1 MRRLV
6 NSTYISLDG
15 VIEGPQH
22 WPALGSQDERGD
34 QLQAKLLLG
43 CDALVMGRRT
53 YEVFA
58 PVWPTRSGDPVS
70 DQINAMPKY
79 VVSSTLTEPEWN
91 KTTVIAGDP
100 VAAIR
105 ELKEQP
111 GKDIVQYGFGRLSHA
126 LLAAGLL
133 DRLVLWI
140 HPFLIGRGGP
150 QDLLYRDNELTTF
163 ELVDVTQLESQIVV
177 LGYEV
182 APK

>member
-1 MRRLV
+1 M
-6 NSTYISLDG
+6 
-15 VIEGPQH
+15 
-22 WPALGSQDERGD
+22 
-34 QLQAKLLLG
+34 
-43 CDALVMGRRT
+43 
-53 YEVFA
+53 
-58 PVWPTRSGDPVS
+58 
-70 DQINAMPKY
+70 
-79 VVSSTLTEPEWN
+79 
-91 KTTVIAGDP
+91 IAGDP

-177 LGYEV
+177 LSYEL
-182 APK
+182 APESRR